1 MAIASMAGLAATIIF
16 PAAMIYAGIMD
27 LLTMKIRNFV
37 VLIVAISYFV
47 FAPLAGFTLYD
58 IGLSLAVAAAVFIVT
73 FGFFAAGWIGGG
85 DAKFA
90 SATALWFGW
99 EHAMPYFIYATLAG
113 GLLSLAIISFRSM
126 LLPAPLYSRE
136 WIVRLHQSKSGIPY
150 GAAFALAALIVFPKT
165 AWLAVIA

>member
-27 LLTMKIRNFV
+27 LLTMKIRNIV
-37 VLIVAISYFV
+37 VVIVAVSYFL
-47 FAPLAGFTLYD
+47 FAPLAGFTLYE

-85 DAKFA
+85 DAKLA
-90 SATALWFGW
+90 AATALWFGW
-99 EHAMPYFIYATLAG
+99 EHAMPYFIYATIAG
-113 GLLSLAIISFRSM
+113 GLLTLAIIGFRSM
-126 LLPAPLYSRE
+126 MLPASFYRRE

-150 GAAFALAALIVFPKT
+150 GAAFAFSALIVFPQT
-165 AWLAVIA
+165 DWLAAVV

>member
-37 VLIVAISYFV
+37 VLIVAVSYLV
-47 FAPLAGFTLYD
+47 FAPLAGFTLYE
-58 IGLSLAVAAAVFIVT
+58 IGLSLAVAGAVFIVT

-85 DAKFA
+85 DAKLA
-90 SATALWFGW
+90 AVTALWFGW
-99 EHAMPYFIYATLAG
+99 DHAMPYFIYATLAG
-113 GLLSLAIISFRSM
+113 GLLTLAIIGFRSM
-126 LLPAPLYSRE
+126 MLPASLYKHE

-150 GAAFALAALIVFPKT
+150 GAAFALAALIVFPQT
-165 AWLAVIA
+165 DWLAAVV